1 MEELRDTEGTNKK
14 MEEEGSDFEKQIT
27 TAMKARVGHFKD
39 QADSLTL
46 EGVRRVIE
54 KDLGMETFAL
64 DVQKRFV
71 KNCLQ
76 ECFDSANQES
86 ASKSS
91 EETTETISHQAKV
104 GKQELKEVLQTKA
117 SNSEDE
123 ERTLGSPAMGLLAG
137 DAIKPNEVEDTHI
150 DKSEKAPTEETI
162 KNAIKKRASY
172 FRANSSHITLAGV
185 RHLLEEDL
193 KVEKN
198 ALDPFKKF
206 VSAELDK
213 VLQSAEIAEPAKKGK
228 NQKTKKESN
237 IKKSAKVS
245 NDGSSDSSE
254 SEVEEVDDDDE
265 VKPKKKPT
273 PKRKL
278 QTSGGPKNL
287 KRPAK
292 ETKTTS
298 NKKMKPEEPISEGS
312 DDANDGGNTSDDVNS
327 QSSAEG
333 EHVKKKKDVPTV
345 VHGKRVE
352 HLKSVI
358 KSCGMSIPPS
368 VYKRAKQAPESKRE
382 TYLVKELEDMLA
394 KEGLSTSPSEKEIK
408 AVRKNKERTKELE
421 GINLENIVSSSRRR
435 SSFNLTMPPKPK
447 IESDEE
453 EDSEDEADDD
463 DDEDDDDSNSD
474 EYDEEVEEESD

>member
-1 MEELRDTEGTNKK
+1 MEELHDTESPKKK
-14 MEEEGSDFEKQIT
+14 MEEVEQGSDFEKQIT

-39 QADSLTL
+39 QADSLTF

-64 DVQKRFV
+64 DVHKRFV

-76 ECFDSANQES
+76 ECFERANQES

-91 EETTETISHQAKV
+91 EETTETISHQTKV
-104 GKQELKEVLQTKA
+104 GKQELTEGLQTKV

-123 ERTLGSPAMGLLAG
+123 EKTVGSPAMGLLAG
-137 DAIKPNEVEDTHI
+137 DGTKQNEVEDTHI
-150 DKSEKAPTEETI
+150 DKSEKALTEETI
-162 KNAIKKRASY
+162 ENAIKKRASY
-172 FRANSSHITLAGV
+172 FRANSAHITLAGV
-185 RHLLEEDL
+185 RRLLEEDL

-198 ALDPFKKF
+198 ALNPFKKF

-213 VLQSAEIAEPAKKGK
+213 VLASAEIAEPATKGK
-228 NQKTKKESN
+228 NQKPKKESN

-245 NDGSSDSSE
+245 SEGSSDASE

-265 VKPKKKPT
+265 VKPT

-292 ETKTTS
+292 ETKITS

-312 DDANDGGNTSDDVNS
+312 NGANDGGNTSDDVNS

-358 KSCGMSIPPS
+358 KSCGMSISPN
-368 VYKRAKQAPESKRE
+368 VYKKAKQAPESKRE
-382 TYLVKELEDMLA
+382 AYLVKELEDLLA
-394 KEGLSTSPSEKEIK
+394 KEGLSANPSEKEIK
-408 AVRKNKERTKELE
+408 AVRKKKERTKELE
-421 GINLENIVSSSRRR
+421 GINLDNIVSSSRRR
-435 SSFNLTMPPKPK
+435 SSSNFIMPPKPK

-463 DDEDDDDSNSD
+463 EDDDDSNSD
-474 EYDEEVEEESD
+474 EYDEEVEEESE

>member
-1 MEELRDTEGTNKK
+1 MAELHDSESPKKK
-14 MEEEGSDFEKQIT
+14 MEQGSDFEKQIT

-46 EGVRRVIE
+46 EGVRRLIE

-64 DVQKRFV
+64 DVHKRFV

-76 ECFDSANQES
+76 ECFDSANQEN

-91 EETTETISHQAKV
+91 EETTERK
-104 GKQELKEVLQTKA
+104 GEKQELTEVLPTKV

-123 ERTLGSPAMGLLAG
+123 EKTRGSPVMGLLAG
-137 DAIKPNEVEDTHI
+137 DETKQNKVEDNHI

-172 FRANSSHITLAGV
+172 FRANSAHVTLAGV

-193 KVEKN
+193 KLEKN
-198 ALDPFKKF
+198 ALNPFKKF

-213 VLQSAEIAEPAKKGK
+213 VLQAEIAEPANKGK
-228 NQKTKKESN
+228 NKKAKKESN

-245 NDGSSDSSE
+245 SDGTSDSSE

-265 VKPKKKPT
+265 DEEVKPKKKPT
-273 PKRKL
+273 PKGKP
-278 QTSGGPKNL
+278 QSSGGPKNQ

-298 NKKMKPEEPISEGS
+298 NKKMKLEEPISEGS
-312 DDANDGGNTSDDVNS
+312 NDANDGGNTSDDVNS
-327 QSSAEG
+327 QSSAEV
-333 EHVKKKKDVPTV
+333 EHAKKKKDVPIV
-345 VHGKRVE
+345 VYGKRVE

-358 KSCGMSIPPS
+358 RSCGMSIPPS

-382 TYLVKELEDMLA
+382 TYLIKELEDMLA

-421 GINLENIVSSSRRR
+421 GINPDNIVSSSRRR
-435 SSFNLTMPPKPK
+435 SSFNFTMPPKPK
-447 IESDEE
+447 IESEE
-453 EDSEDEADDD
+453 EEGSEDEADDD
-463 DDEDDDDSNSD
+463 DDEDDSDSNSNSD
-474 EYDEEVEEESD
+474 EYDEEVEESD